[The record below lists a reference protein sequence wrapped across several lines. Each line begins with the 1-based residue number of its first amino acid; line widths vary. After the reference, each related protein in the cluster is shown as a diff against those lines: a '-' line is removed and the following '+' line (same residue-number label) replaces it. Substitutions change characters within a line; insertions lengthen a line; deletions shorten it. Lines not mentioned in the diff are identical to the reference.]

1 MSTRSV
7 LQRDV
12 ETKASSYRW
21 GNNSFHFIYISGVV
35 MSPNFPNIYP
45 NNIDRTDM
53 IYVAPEKKIEIVFT
67 NFTVQLHPSCRHDQL
82 SIIDQDGSEL
92 LGLSCGLELP
102 PGESPC
108 LA

>member
-1 MSTRSV
+1 MSTQSV

-12 ETKASSYRW
+12 ETKESSYCW
-21 GNNSFHFIYISGVV
+21 ETTAFIFISGVV

-45 NNIDRTDM
+45 NNFDRTDI

-67 NFTVQLHPSCRHDQL
+67 NFTVQFHPSCRHDQL

-102 PGESPC
+102 PGESPG
-108 LA
+108 LT